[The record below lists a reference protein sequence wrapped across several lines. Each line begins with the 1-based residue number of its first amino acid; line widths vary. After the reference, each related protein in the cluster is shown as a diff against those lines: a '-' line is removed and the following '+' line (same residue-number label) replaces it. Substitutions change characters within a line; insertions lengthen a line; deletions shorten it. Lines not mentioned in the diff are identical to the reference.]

1 MNVDITSA
9 LLARILTASNMTSSS
24 TGSSVNTPVSLPLA
38 QSDTTAQQALQHLF
52 SRLPV
57 YAILLPLLSTTQQG
71 RSLAS
76 QLLPPGDPEKLKAWL
91 EGRKAENALLSAL
104 KHFVAK
110 GDADDGI
117 PPTTHQQQH
126 ALLKLL
132 ALQKALASAPEHHPA
147 SVHPQQE
154 HPGREFQWNIP
165 TGHGQNQLI
174 EVIVK
179 NDESQGGKA
188 KRKKERW
195 HLSVTLPVLNGVIK
209 AEAIYE
215 KRELSL
221 TLTASDRAL
230 KKTLIP
236 ITVYLEERL
245 ALHGISLSQC
255 SVTEDVTL
263 IGDDSNFAGT
273 GLSIKI

>member
-1 MNVDITSA
+1 
-9 LLARILTASNMTSSS
+9 MTSSS

-117 PPTTHQQQH
+117 PLP
-126 ALLKLL
+126 
-132 ALQKALASAPEHHPA
+132 
-147 SVHPQQE
+147 
-154 HPGREFQWNIP
+154 
-165 TGHGQNQLI
+165 LI
-174 EVIVK
+174 
-179 NDESQGGKA
+179 S
-188 KRKKERW
+188 
-195 HLSVTLPVLNGVIK
+195 
-209 AEAIYE
+209 
-215 KRELSL
+215 
-221 TLTASDRAL
+221 
-230 KKTLIP
+230 
-236 ITVYLEERL
+236 
-245 ALHGISLSQC
+245 
-255 SVTEDVTL
+255 
-263 IGDDSNFAGT
+263 SNM
-273 GLSIKI
+273 LC